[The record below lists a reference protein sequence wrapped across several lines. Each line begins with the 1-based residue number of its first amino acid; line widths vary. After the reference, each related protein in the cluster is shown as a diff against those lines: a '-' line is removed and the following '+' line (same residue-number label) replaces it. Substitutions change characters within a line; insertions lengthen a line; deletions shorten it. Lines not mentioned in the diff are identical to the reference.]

1 MIHFTTDLR
10 DTLKATNII
19 HDRYRNEIKES
30 VISYEATDY
39 FVVTDQETAE
49 NIAYDLDE
57 NNINYDAEQDC
68 DECCGDGF
76 YDVMNCHDSSNECCG
91 GCYREEKCE
100 SCDSGKILFI

>member
-19 HDRYRNEIKES
+19 QDLYRKEIKES

-39 FVVTDQETAE
+39 FIVTDPETAE

-76 YDVMNCHDSSNECCG
+76 YDV
-91 GCYREEKCE
+91 
-100 SCDSGKILFI
+100 